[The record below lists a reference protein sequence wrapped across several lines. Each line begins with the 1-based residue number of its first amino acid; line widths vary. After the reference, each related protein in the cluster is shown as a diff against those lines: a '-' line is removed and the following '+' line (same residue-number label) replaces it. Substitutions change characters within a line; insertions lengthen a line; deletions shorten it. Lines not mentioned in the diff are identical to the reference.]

1 MKKKNPDESDLF
13 TDRMDNFYPIVIG
26 VGVDIDEPDS
36 DIVASVY
43 NDIGPAVEGAQSVD
57 RVELAVSGP
66 AVTGDGGGYAD
77 MAAMSGTPWEGILA
91 IEGSPT
97 GDGRQF
103 AENAI
108 TWAEPPLPLRHNIE
122 DSHGGM
128 PTTKTVLVGRI
139 DEIYRDAVN
148 PLQIMGRGVFDDQG
162 THGAEALRLVQGKFL
177 KGVSVDPDDIS
188 DADVELVFPETE
200 SEGEEIDAMAEL
212 FMAPELTVFHSGR
225 LRAATL
231 VDIPA
236 FVEAQIWLSDGAPVE
251 QAVTAG
257 NAHFEHLSDRTWSG
271 PAQEARLSG
280 RMTVKAARTAFAHV
294 ATATGETVAKTSTR
308 FLHHEINEDGSI
320 GHANLTACAASMR
333 TINAGRAEAIGES
346 ERRAAYDHLSQH
358 LRTAGLVP
366 PRYESKE
373 TITAST
379 YAGLERPPTE
389 WFQDPKFTE
398 VTPLTV
404 TDDGRVYGHG
414 AAWGTCHTAF
424 GDACVTP
431 PSEGEH
437 SYFRLGEVV
446 TADGSRVAVGTLTLG
461 TGHAP
466 TRNFTASQAAEH
478 YDNTGTAVAVV
489 ASGEDDHGIWVAGA
503 VRPGTPPGRV
513 AELQAAPLSGD
524 WRRIGGKL
532 RLVAFLAVNHPGFPI
547 PRTSTS
553 LVRKVQQSLVAA
565 GIVTQDMRHVRRD
578 DAGAKL
584 ALARIA
590 KSIGRDPQS
599 RIAALRARV
608 RGE

>member
-1 MKKKNPDESDLF
+1 MDLNLMTPEERVKALDHQFMGYPLGGSFTEFPDFEAITASGYNES
-13 TDRMDNFYPIVIG
+13 
-26 VGVDIDEPDS
+26 
-36 DIVASVY
+36 
-43 NDIGPAVEGAQSVD
+43 GPAVEGAQSVD

-66 AVTGDGGGYAD
+66 AVTGDGGSYAD
-77 MAAMSGTPWEGILA
+77 MAAMNGTPWEGILA

-139 DEIYRDAVN
+139 DEVYRDPMN

-200 SEGEEIDAMAEL
+200 SEGDVIDEMAEF
-212 FMAPELTVFHSGR
+212 FMTPELTIFHAGR

-236 FVEAQIWLSDGAPVE
+236 FVEAQIWLSDGAPTTS
-251 QAVTAG
+251 AVAAS
-257 NAHFEHLSDRTWSG
+257 AHFERLSDRTWSG

-280 RMTVKAARTAFAHV
+280 RMTVKAARTAFAYV
-294 ATATGETVAKTSTR
+294 STGSGETVAKTSTR
-308 FLHHEINEDGSI
+308 FLHHEIGEDGAI

-333 TINAGRAEAIGES
+333 TINSGRAEALS
-346 ERRAAYDHLSQH
+346 EQDRRSAYDHLAQH

-366 PRYESKE
+366 PPYESNE
-373 TITAST
+373 TITASN

-404 TDDGRVYGHG
+404 TDDGRVFGHG
-414 AAWGTCHTAF
+414 AAWGTCHTSF

-437 SYFRLGEVV
+437 AYFRLGEVV

-478 YDNTGTAVAVV
+478 YDNTGTVVAVV

-503 VRPGTPPGRV
+503 VRPGTPPNRV
-513 AELQAAPLSGD
+513 AELQAASLSGD

-532 RLVAFLAVNHPGFPI
+532 RLVAFLAVNRPGFPI

-599 RIAALRARV
+599 RMVALRARV